1 MHGLKRRHG
10 VAVLALVAAFAAVA
24 LGSVQSS
31 RATAKVTGA
40 TSACKQ
46 HGTITMGVAGG
57 VIPALDPNTIASAA
71 QWTIQPLLYN
81 GLTKYAHDG
90 SVLPDLAT
98 KWKHSA
104 DLKTWWFFLRHNVR
118 YANGRPFTAKDVVAN
133 VLRVLNPATASQARG
148 NIKDVRS
155 VDAIGKYEVRFKT
168 GSPSSIFPDQIF
180 LTKMSDVPNIASKD
194 PKLAGNGTGPYAV
207 ASFTPDQSLSLVPNP
222 KYWGPAPCFSRINFV
237 REPDPTS
244 MITAFTSGK
253 LDLAFQVPTSGVAKV
268 QADKSATILKPATI
282 SSVQAWE
289 VDTTSPPFDN
299 PAARQAL
306 SYAIDRATMVK
317 VAFAGQA
324 TPTLT
329 NSLVN
334 PSNPAFDKSLPSY
347 TFDLDK
353 AKQLFT
359 QAGVKP
365 GTTFTFLTDGTPE
378 WTTMGEI
385 LQQDLQKIGLNLK
398 IQQEDESTYLDQ
410 FYPAGRSYPGT
421 IVANFL
427 SLQPNPVL
435 TLSFP
440 TAGKCECN
448 WNNAPYDL
456 LLRKA
461 FGSLNRQAILNQMQQ
476 MVATQAPILT
486 IASQTNIIAVSNKLT
501 GVWQDPRGNL
511 HIEDAQFGS

>member
-1 MHGLKRRHG
+1 MQGLKKRH
-10 VAVLALVAAFAAVA
+10 ATAALAFVAAITAAA
-24 LGSVQSS
+24 LASVQASQ
-31 RATAKVTGA
+31 ATSKAAGA
-40 TSACKQ
+40 TSTCTPK
-46 HGTITMGVAGG
+46 GTLTVGVAGG
-57 VIPALDPNTIASAA
+57 DIPALDPNTIATAA

-98 KWKHSA
+98 SWKHSA
-104 DLKTWWFFLRHNVR
+104 DLKTWYFYLRHNVK

-155 VDAIGKYEVRFKT
+155 VDALGNYEVRFKT
-168 GSPSSIFPDQIF
+168 GSPSSIFPDQVF
-180 LTKMSDVPNIASKD
+180 LTKMSDVANIASHN
-194 PKLAGNGTGPYAV
+194 PKLAGNGTGPYEV

-222 KYWGPAPCFSRINFV
+222 NYWGPRPCFSRINFV

-244 MITAFTSGK
+244 MVTAFTSGK
-253 LDLAFQVPTSGVAKV
+253 IDVAFQVPTSAVPSIQKDANASLL
-268 QADKSATILKPATI
+268 QPTTI

-289 VDTTSPPFDN
+289 VDTTSPPFN
-299 PAARQAL
+299 NVAARQAL

-329 NSLVN
+329 NDLVN
-334 PSNPAFDKSLPSY
+334 PANAAFDKSLPDY
-347 TFDLDK
+347 TFNIDK

-359 QAGVKP
+359 QAGVQP

-378 WTTMGEI
+378 WVTMGEI

-398 IQQEDESTYLDQ
+398 IVQDDESTYLNE
-410 FYPAGRSYPGT
+410 FYPAGKSYPGV

-448 WNNAPYDL
+448 WNNATYDAL
-456 LLRKA
+456 LAKA
-461 FGSLNRQAILNQMQQ
+461 FGSTNRQAILNQMQQ
-476 MVATQAPILT
+476 MVASQAPIFT
-486 IASQTNIIAVSNKLT
+486 IASQTNLIAVSKKLT

-511 HIEDAQFGS
+511 HIEDAQWAS

>member
-1 MHGLKRRHG
+1 MHGLDRRKSL
-10 VAVLALVAAFAAVA
+10 AALALAAAAALATLA
-24 LGSVQSS
+24 LGSSGQAAP
-31 RATAKVTGA
+31 RAASA
-40 TSACKQ
+40 TTCTQ
-46 HGTITMGVAGG
+46 HGTITFGVGG
-57 VIPALDPNTIASAA
+57 GAIPALDPNTIASAA

-90 SVLPDLAT
+90 SVLPDLAVS
-98 KWKHSA
+98 WKHSD
-104 DLKTWWFFLRHNVR
+104 DLKTWWFFLRHGVK

-168 GSPSSIFPDQIF
+168 GSPSSILPDQVF
-180 LTKMSDVPNIASKD
+180 LTKMSDVVNIASKD
-194 PKLAGNGTGPYAV
+194 PKLAGNGTGPYQV
-207 ASFTPDQSLSLVPNP
+207 ASFTPDQTLSLVPNP
-222 KYWGPAPCFSRINFV
+222 NYWGPKPCFSRINFV
-237 REPDPTS
+237 REPDFTS
-244 MITAFTSGK
+244 MVTAFTDGK
-253 LDLAFQVPTSGVAKV
+253 LDVAFQVPTSAVSTIQG
-268 QADKSATILKPATI
+268 DKNASIIKPTTI

-289 VDTTSPPFDN
+289 VDTTSPPFNN
-299 PAARQAL
+299 PLARQAL

-324 TPTLT
+324 IPTLT
-329 NSLVN
+329 NDLVN
-334 PSNPAFDKSLPSY
+334 PTNPAFDKKLTPY

-359 QAGVKP
+359 QAGVQP

-385 LQQDLQKIGLNLK
+385 LQQDLQKIGLNLT
-398 IQQEDESTYLDQ
+398 IQQDDESTYLDK
-410 FYPAGRSYPGT
+410 FYPAGKSYPGV

-440 TAGKCECN
+440 TSGKCECN
-448 WNNAPYDL
+448 FNNKAYDAL
-456 LLRKA
+456 LSRA
-461 FGSLNRQAILNQMQQ
+461 FGSTNRQAILDQMQE
-476 MVATQAPILT
+476 MVSTQSPLFT
-486 IASQTNIIAVSNKLT
+486 IASQTNIVAVSNRVK
-501 GVWQDPRGNL
+501 GVWQDPRGNVHL
-511 HIEDAQFGS
+511 EDAQLAG